1 MRKLSSFS
9 ARPALLALL
18 SSSVLLPA
26 CGGSQPPPE
35 PPPIAA
41 PPPPVANVA
50 PPPPPPA
57 PAPVAAEAPPPEA
70 PKPHMNHQHMMAAV
84 FLDSIDSLDLTAEQ
98 KAQVEPIKAD
108 MVKHGEV
115 TKDPRTKLE
124 ADVSDGVNAGKI
136 DHAKTDAD
144 IKAMAAAVA
153 ATQPAMQDDMNRLH
167 QALTPEQR
175 KKLVETIAEKAKHM
189 HEHEH
194 EGMDRDHSPMTVK
207 DKGGAGP
214 ADHAHEHETKG
225 GGHMGEDPM
234 HGGPGMGMGMGE
246 EGMLSKLTEA
256 LALTP
261 DQKDKLRM
269 KLDPMMKS
277 QHMAMKDKMMA
288 GEKHMMAIGVAFSSD
303 KFDAKKAGVGS
314 EAPDTVKTIAT
325 AKVQFVDTVLS
336 VLTPEQRPKFLA
348 QLKEHEAEMD

>member
-1 MRKLSSFS
+1 
-9 ARPALLALL
+9 
-18 SSSVLLPA
+18 
-26 CGGSQPPPE
+26 
-35 PPPIAA
+35 
-41 PPPPVANVA
+41 
-50 PPPPPPA
+50 
-57 PAPVAAEAPPPEA
+57 
-70 PKPHMNHQHMMAAV
+70 MNHQHMMAAL

-108 MVKHGEV
+108 MVKHSEV

-167 QALTPEQR
+167 TALTPEQR

-189 HEHEH
+189 HEHE
-194 EGMDRDHSPMTVK
+194 GMDRDHSPMTVK
-207 DKGGAGP
+207 DKGGTGP

-234 HGGPGMGMGMGE
+234 HGPDGPGMGE
-246 EGMLSKLTEA
+246 EGMLGKLTEA

-261 DQKDKLRM
+261 EQKDKLRM
-269 KLDPMMKS
+269 KLDPQMKA

-314 EAPDTVKTIAT
+314 EAPDAVKTIAT

-336 VLTPEQRPKFLA
+336 VLTPEQRPKFAA